1 MGEKVIGLLGKTNES
16 ACLRIPL
23 GHPGASGGCQRLLEK
38 GEGCMRAPGP
48 CKKEGQVPE
57 CEEARLSCLTWF

>member
-1 MGEKVIGLLGKTNES
+1 MSEHASEYHWVIL
-16 ACLRIPL
+16 
-23 GHPGASGGCQRLLEK
+23 ASGGCQRLLEK
-38 GEGCMRAPGP
+38 EESCMRAPGP